1 MSLQEIISGFK
12 TFILRGNIL
21 ELAVAFVI
29 GVAFAAVVNALV
41 VDLVTPI
48 IAAIFGKPSFASL
61 DFTINHSR
69 FAYGDFINAVI
80 NFVTVAAAI
89 YFIVIV
95 PTNLLTAR
103 MRRGEVAP
111 DPTTKVCPE
120 CLSTIPLQAHR
131 CAFCT
136 SAVS

>member
-1 MSLQEIISGFK
+1 MTVQEIISGFK
-12 TFILRGNIL
+12 TFIFRGNLI

-29 GVAFAAVVNALV
+29 GVAFAAVINAFV
-41 VDLVTPI
+41 ADLITPI
-48 IAAIFGKPSFASL
+48 IAAIFGKPSFASMTL
-61 DFTINHSR
+61 TINHSQ
-69 FAYGDFINAVI
+69 FLYGDFINQVI
-80 NFVTVAAAI
+80 TFVTIAAAI
-89 YFIVIV
+89 YFVVIV

-103 MRRGEVAP
+103 MRRGETAP

-136 SAVS
+136 SVVS